1 MTPEKL
7 CQDLGTYYDKPLTT
21 TQAIPIIKHI
31 DHYPVEKL
39 RELFS
44 LIVNNC
50 EFLPKLSRIVD
61 LSEQLGSINKVGCPK
76 CDWTGIRG
84 GQDKSDRTSKQ
95 NEALTAKSRIVHDY
109 YATQV
114 VSMCDCRPRKVIL
127 SRTLIQFDKMA

>member
-39 RELFS
+39 RELFN

-76 CDWTGIRG
+76 CDWTGFVEGKTKVIGRNRMNTDG
-84 GQDKSDRTSKQ
+84 RFRNSP
-95 NEALTAKSRIVHDY
+95 RILPPNRRHVR
-109 YATQV
+109 V
-114 VSMCDCRPRKVIL
+114 PPRKVTESQEL
-127 SRTLIQFDKMA
+127 

>member
-39 RELFS
+39 RELFN

-76 CDWTGIRG
+76 CDWTGFVEGKTKVIGRNRMNTDG
-84 GQDKSDRTSKQ
+84 KI
-95 NEALTAKSRIVHDY
+95 EIVHEY
-109 YATQV
+109 YPQV
-114 VSMCDCRPRKVIL
+114 AMCECHPGR
-127 SRTLIQFDKMA
+127 

>member
-39 RELFS
+39 RELFN

-76 CDWTGIRG
+76 CDWTGFVEG
-84 GQDKSDRTSKQ
+84 KTQARTSNRKKQ
-95 NEALTAKSRIVHDY
+95 SGEVEEVTVRYPFVSRCECHPG
-109 YATQV
+109 
-114 VSMCDCRPRKVIL
+114 R
-127 SRTLIQFDKMA
+127 